1 MTTAKQTRAA
11 AVAAD
16 PVSTVTSPSEETAFL
31 AELADALRD
40 VRMGDLKVRL
50 PRRSGLSG
58 EVADA
63 FNDVVSLQ
71 ERQNL
76 DVRRISR
83 IVGRDG
89 QLAER
94 LDDEAYEGDWAKW
107 ARAINSLIDDL
118 GRPTTEIARV
128 IVAVAEGDLSQ
139 HMALEMDGRPLRGE
153 FLRIGRTVNTMVDQL
168 SSFADE
174 VTRVAR
180 EVGTEGKLG
189 GQADVRGVS
198 GTWKDLTDSVNT
210 MASNLT
216 HQVRSISD
224 VAGAMARGDLSQKI
238 TVSAKGEVADL
249 ASTMN
254 GVTDTLR
261 LFAEQ
266 VTRVARE
273 VGTEGKLGG
282 QAEVPN
288 VAGTWKDL
296 TDSVNSMASNLT
308 AQVRNIA
315 QVSTAVANGDLSQ
328 KITVQAQGEIL
339 ELKDTVNTMVDQ
351 LSSFADEVTRVAREV
366 GIEGKLGGQAQVRG
380 LAGTWRDLTENVN
393 QLAGNLTS
401 QVRNISQV
409 STAVAKGDLSQ
420 KITVDARGEILELK
434 NTVNTMVDQLSSF
447 ADEVTRVAREVGT
460 EGKLGGQAQV
470 KGVSGTWRDLT
481 DNVNSM
487 ASNLTAQVRNI
498 ASVTTAVAKGDLG
511 QKITVDAR
519 GEILEL
525 KSTVNTM
532 VDQLSSFADE
542 VTRVARE
549 VGTEGKLGGQAQVRG
564 VAGTWR
570 DLTDNV
576 NFMAS
581 NLTSQVRNISQV
593 STAVARGDLSQKIT
607 VDAQGEILEL
617 KSTVNT
623 MVDQLSSFADE
634 VTRVAREV
642 GTEGKLGGQAQ
653 VKGVSGTW
661 RDLTDNVNS
670 MASNL
675 TSQVRNIASVTTAVA
690 RGDLSQKIT
699 VDAQGEIL
707 ELKSTVNTMVDQLSS
722 FAEEITRVGREVGIE
737 GKLGGQARVRGVA
750 GTWRDLTEN
759 VNQLAS
765 ALTTQL
771 RAIAQ
776 VSTAVTRGDL
786 SQRIAVEAMGEIAEL
801 KDNINQMVMTLR
813 DTTKK
818 NAEQGW
824 LDSNLARIGG
834 LLQGQRDISEV
845 CRMIMHEVTPLVEGH
860 VGAFFM
866 IDHGDANHNDAATR
880 LRLIA
885 SYGYVARDNEV
896 TFAPGEGLVGQAAI
910 SREMI
915 RVGAAA
921 DQRLVIRSGI
931 AQTPPADLVIVPVIF
946 EGELLGVIEFAAVSQ
961 FGELH
966 LSFLKRLV
974 TTIAIALNTIQANR
988 RTEQLLAQSQ
998 RLAHEM
1004 QEQSAE
1010 LQRTNAEL
1018 EDKAKL
1024 LSEQKGNIETKN
1036 REIEMARI
1044 GLEEKAQ
1051 QLSRASAYKSEFLA
1065 NMSHELRTPLNSLL
1079 LLARLL
1085 ADNSEENLTA
1095 KQIEFA
1101 RTIHS
1106 AGSDLLSLIDDILDV
1121 SKIEAGR
1128 MDVQATE
1135 LALDEV
1141 CGYVEQAFKPQA
1153 EEKGLDFSVA
1163 LARDLPVSIITD
1175 AQRLQQI
1182 LRNLISNAVKF
1193 TDAGAV
1199 SLGIDYAPAE
1209 LRFEVPSLMAADRVI
1224 AFSVTDT
1231 GIGISDDKLS
1241 LIFEAF
1247 QQADGTTSRKY
1258 GGTGLGLSIS
1268 RGFANLLGG
1277 LITVSST
1284 PGHGSTFTLYV
1295 PDVLVPDSV
1304 VPAPPPQQPV
1314 QALPPG
1320 PALTPMPMLTM
1331 PIEEERG
1338 SQPGSRQLDGATVLI
1353 IDDDVRN
1360 VFALTS
1366 ALELHGMTVLY
1377 SDNGAD
1383 GVRLLAEHPEVDIV
1397 LMDAM
1402 MPDQDGYETTR
1413 SIRRNHRFAE
1423 LPVVFLTAKA
1433 MPGDRESAL
1442 AAGASDYI
1450 TKPVDLDELISL
1462 MAAWVNGSGRE
1473 IN

>member
-1 MTTAKQTRAA
+1 MTTAKQSVTAETS
-11 AVAAD
+11 AAD
-16 PVSTVTSPSEETAFL
+16 HEAVLTEL
-31 AELADALRD
+31 AEALRR
-40 VRMGDLKVRL
+40 VRGGDLKVRL
-50 PRRSGLSG
+50 PRRSGAAG

-71 ERQNL
+71 ERQHL
-76 DVRRISR
+76 DLRRISR
-83 IVGRDG
+83 VVGRDG
-89 QLAER
+89 RLTER
-94 LDDEAYEGDWAKW
+94 LDEEGLDGSWAEGQ
-107 ARAINSLIDDL
+107 RAVNSLIDDL

-128 IVAVAEGDLSQ
+128 IVAVADGDLTQ
-139 HMALEMDGRPLRGE
+139 HMALEIDGRPLRGE
-153 FLRIGRTVNTMVDQL
+153 YLRIGRTVNTMVDQL
-168 SSFADE
+168 SSFSNE

-189 GQADVRGVS
+189 GQADVRGVA

-216 HQVRSISD
+216 GQVRSISQ
-224 VAGAMARGDLSQKI
+224 VATAVAKGDLSQKI
-238 TVSAKGEVADL
+238 TVSARGEVAEL
-249 ASTMN
+249 ADTMN
-254 GVTDTLR
+254 SLTDTLR

-282 QAEVPN
+282 QAEVPG

-315 QVSTAVANGDLSQ
+315 QVSTAVARGDLSQ
-328 KITVQAQGEIL
+328 KITVAAQGEIL

-366 GIEGKLGGQAQVRG
+366 GTEGKLGGQAQVRG
-380 LAGTWRDLTENVN
+380 VSGTWRDLTENVN

-487 ASNLTAQVRNI
+487 ASNLTSQVRNI
-498 ASVTTAVAKGDLG
+498 ASVTTAVARGDLSQKITVDARGEILELKSTVNTMVDQLSSFADEVTRVAREVGTEGNLGGQAQVKGVSGTWRDLTDNVNSMASNLTAQVRNIAQVSTAVAKGDLS

-576 NFMAS
+576 NSMAS
-581 NLTSQVRNISQV
+581 NLTSQVRNIASV
-593 STAVARGDLSQKIT
+593 TTAVANGDLSQKIT

-617 KSTVNT
+617 KNTVNT

-661 RDLTDNVNS
+661 RDLT
-670 MASNL
+670 
-675 TSQVRNIASVTTAVA
+675 
-690 RGDLSQKIT
+690 
-699 VDAQGEIL
+699 
-707 ELKSTVNTMVDQLSS
+707 
-722 FAEEITRVGREVGIE
+722 
-737 GKLGGQARVRGVA
+737 
-750 GTWRDLTEN
+750 EN

-765 ALTTQL
+765 TLTTQL
-771 RAIAQ
+771 RAIAR
-776 VSTAVTRGDL
+776 VSTSVTRGDL
-786 SQRIAVEAMGEIAEL
+786 TQRIAVKAQGEVAEL
-801 KDNINQMVMTLR
+801 KDNINQMIVTLR
-813 DTTKK
+813 ETTHK

-834 LLQGQRDISEV
+834 LLQGQRDLGEV
-845 CRMIMHEVTPLVEGH
+845 CRMIMQEVTPLVDAQL
-860 VGAFFM
+860 GAFFLADNSEGVM
-866 IDHGDANHNDAATR
+866 R
-880 LRLIA
+880 LRLTA
-885 SYGYVARDNEV
+885 SYGYVSRGHDV
-896 TFAPGEGLVGQAAI
+896 TFGPGEGLVGQAAL
-910 SREMI
+910 SRRTI
-915 RVGAAA
+915 RVGAVP
-921 DQRLVIRSGI
+921 DGRITLRSGL
-931 AQTPPADLVIVPVIF
+931 ADTPPADLVVLPVLF
-946 EGELLGVIEFAAVSQ
+946 EGELLGVIEFATVTPFS
-961 FGELH
+961 ELH
-966 LSFLKRLV
+966 LSFLERLV
-974 TTIAIALNTIQANR
+974 STIGIAVNTIQANR
-988 RTEQLLAQSQ
+988 RTEELLAQSQ
-998 RLAHEM
+998 RLAHEL

-1024 LSEQKGNIETKN
+1024 LSEQKANIETQN
-1036 REIEMARI
+1036 REIELARL
-1044 GLEEKAQ
+1044 GLEDKAQ
-1051 QLSRASAYKSEFLA
+1051 QLTRASAYKSEFLA

-1085 ADNSEENLTA
+1085 MENSEQNLTP

-1101 RTIHS
+1101 RTIHGS
-1106 AGSDLLSLIDDILDV
+1106 GSDLLRLIDDILDL

-1128 MDVQATE
+1128 MDVEPTE
-1135 LALDEV
+1135 VRFTEI
-1141 CGYVEQAFKPQA
+1141 CNYVEQAFSPQA
-1153 EEKGLDFSVA
+1153 EEKGLDFQV
-1163 LARDLPVSIITD
+1163 RIGKDLPPAVVTD

-1182 LRNLISNAVKF
+1182 LRNLLSNAVKF
-1193 TDAGAV
+1193 TDNGAV
-1199 SLGIDYAPAE
+1199 TLRISRAPEHAV
-1209 LRFEVPSLMAADRVI
+1209 FDVPALINARQVI
-1224 AFSVTDT
+1224 AFTVIDT

-1247 QQADGTTSRKY
+1247 QQADGTTSRRY

-1268 RGFANLLGG
+1268 RDLARLIGG
-1277 LITVSST
+1277 TITVASA
-1284 PGHGSTFTLYV
+1284 PGQGSTFTLYL
-1295 PDVLVPDSV
+1295 PDVLAPDAV
-1304 VPAPPPQQPV
+1304 VAPAPPSPQR
-1314 QALPPG
+1314 AGLPSSLLMP
-1320 PALTPMPMLTM
+1320 PMELLPEAPEAPRT
-1331 PIEEERG
+1331 
-1338 SQPGSRQLDGATVLI
+1338 RQLDGATVLI
-1353 IDDDVRN
+1353 VDDDVRN

-1377 SDNGAD
+1377 ADNGAD

-1413 SIRRNHRFAE
+1413 QIRRNHRFAD
-1423 LPVVFLTAKA
+1423 LPIVFLTAKA
-1433 MPGDRESAL
+1433 MPGDRESAI

-1450 TKPVDLDELISL
+1450 TKPVDLDQLIELMGTWIS
-1462 MAAWVNGSGRE
+1462 GSRTEEGS
-1473 IN
+1473 

>member
-1 MTTAKQTRAA
+1 MTAA
-11 AVAAD
+11 NEVG
-16 PVSTVTSPSEETAFL
+16 VGVTDETAL
-31 AELADALRD
+31 LGEVAEALRR
-40 VRMGDLKVRL
+40 VRRGDLKVRL
-50 PRRSGLSG
+50 ARRGGSFG
-58 EVADA
+58 ELVDA
-63 FNDVVSLQ
+63 FNEVVSLQ

-76 DVRRISR
+76 DLRRISR
-83 IVGRDG
+83 TVGREGRLTD
-89 QLAER
+89 R
-94 LDDEAYEGDWAKW
+94 LDEEGLDGAWADSVRSVN
-107 ARAINSLIDDL
+107 ALIDDL
-118 GRPTTEIARV
+118 GRPTTEISRV

-168 SSFADE
+168 SSFASE

-180 EVGTEGKLG
+180 EVGTEGELG
-189 GQADVRGVS
+189 GQADVRGVA

-216 HQVRSISD
+216 HQVRSISQ
-224 VAGAMARGDLSQKI
+224 VATAMARGDLSQKI
-238 TVSAKGEVADL
+238 TVSAKGEVAEL
-249 ASTMN
+249 ADTMN

-282 QAEVPN
+282 QADVPN

-308 AQVRNIA
+308 SQVRNIA
-315 QVSTAVANGDLSQ
+315 QVSTAVAKGDLSQ
-328 KITVQAQGEIL
+328 KITVAAQGEIL

-366 GIEGKLGGQAQVRG
+366 GTEGRLGGQAQVRG
-380 LAGTWRDLTENVN
+380 VSGTWRDLTENVN
-393 QLAGNLTS
+393 QLAANLTD

-420 KITVDARGEILELK
+420 KITVDARGEIAQLK
-434 NTVNTMVDQLSSF
+434 NTMNTMVDQLSSF
-447 ADEVTRVAREVGT
+447 ADEVTRVAREVGS

-481 DNVNSM
+481 DNVNYM
-487 ASNLTAQVRNI
+487 ASNLTSQVRNI
-498 ASVTTAVAKGDLG
+498 ASVTTAVALGDLS

-576 NFMAS
+576 NSMAS
-581 NLTSQVRNISQV
+581 NLTAQVRNIAQV

-642 GTEGKLGGQAQ
+642 GSEGKLGGQAQVRGVAGTWRDLTDNVNYMASNLTAQVRNIASVTTAVAKGDLSQKITVDARGEILELKDTVNTMVDQLSSFATEVTRVGREVGIEGKLGGQAQ

-661 RDLTDNVNS
+661 RDLTDNVN
-670 MASNL
+670 
-675 TSQVRNIASVTTAVA
+675 
-690 RGDLSQKIT
+690 
-699 VDAQGEIL
+699 
-707 ELKSTVNTMVDQLSS
+707 
-722 FAEEITRVGREVGIE
+722 
-737 GKLGGQARVRGVA
+737 
-750 GTWRDLTEN
+750 
-759 VNQLAS
+759 QLAS
-765 ALTTQL
+765 TLTTQL
-771 RAIAQ
+771 RAIAE
-776 VSTAVTRGDL
+776 VSTSVTRGDL
-786 SQRIAVEAMGEIAEL
+786 TQRVAVEAQGEVAEL
-801 KDNINQMVMTLR
+801 KDNINQMIVTLR
-813 DTTKK
+813 ETTKA

-834 LLQGQRDISEV
+834 LLQGQRDLGEV
-845 CRMIMHEVTPLVEGH
+845 CRMIMTEVTPLVDAQL
-860 VGAFFM
+860 GAFFLVDNEEAVM
-866 IDHGDANHNDAATR
+866 R
-880 LRLIA
+880 LRLAA
-885 SYGYVARDNEV
+885 SYGYVARNHEV
-896 TFAPGEGLVGQAAI
+896 TFGPGEGLVGQAAV
-910 SREMI
+910 SRRTI
-915 RVGAAA
+915 RVRATHDGA
-921 DQRLVIRSGI
+921 LTMRSGLMSM
-931 AQTPPADLVIVPVIF
+931 PPGDLVVLPVLF
-946 EGELLGVIEFAAVSQ
+946 EGEMLGVIEFASVAAFS
-961 FGELH
+961 GLH
-966 LSFLKRLV
+966 LTFLERLV
-974 TTIAIALNTIQANR
+974 ATIGIALNTIQANR
-988 RTEQLLAQSQ
+988 RTEELLAQSQ
-998 RLAHEM
+998 RLAREM
-1004 QEQSAE
+1004 QDQSAE

-1018 EDKAKL
+1018 EDKAQL

-1036 REIEMARI
+1036 REIELARL

-1051 QLSRASAYKSEFLA
+1051 QLSRASAYKTEFLA

-1085 ADNSEENLTA
+1085 AENSDKNLTD

-1106 AGSDLLSLIDDILDV
+1106 AGSDLLSLIDDILDL

-1128 MDVQATE
+1128 MDVEPDQVE
-1135 LALDEV
+1135 FEEV
-1141 CGYVEQAFKPQA
+1141 RGYVEQAFRPQA
-1153 EEKGLDFSVA
+1153 DEKGLEFRVDVSPE
-1163 LARDLPVSIITD
+1163 LPRSIVTD

-1182 LRNLISNAVKF
+1182 LRNLLSNAVKF
-1193 TDAGAV
+1193 TDTGSVTLSIFPA
-1199 SLGIDYAPAE
+1199 APDSE
-1209 LRFEVPSLMAADRVI
+1209 FDIPSLSAANQVV
-1224 AFSVTDT
+1224 ALAVTDT
-1231 GIGISDDKLS
+1231 GIGISDEKLS

-1268 RGFANLLGG
+1268 REFAALLGG
-1277 LITVSST
+1277 TIVVASA
-1284 PGHGSTFTLYV
+1284 PGEGSTFTLYM
-1295 PDVLVPDSV
+1295 PDALVPDSV
-1304 VPAPPPQQPV
+1304 QLPMPPLPV
-1314 QALPPG
+1314 EAALPALPAR
-1320 PALTPMPMLTM
+1320 PALNSLDLPLLTTQVEEPHSVTPA
-1331 PIEEERG
+1331 
-1338 SQPGSRQLDGATVLI
+1338 SRQLDGATVLI
-1353 IDDDVRN
+1353 VDDDVRN

-1366 ALELHGMTVLY
+1366 ALEMHGLHVLY
-1377 SDNGAD
+1377 SDNGVD

-1413 SIRRNHRFAE
+1413 GIRRNQRFQD

-1450 TKPVDLDELISL
+1450 TKPVDLDRLIEL
-1462 MAAWVNGSGRE
+1462 MARWVNASDSSGTESERG
-1473 IN
+1473 

>member
-1 MTTAKQTRAA
+1 MAKEAG
-11 AVAAD
+11 VGVPD
-16 PVSTVTSPSEETAFL
+16 ETALLGEL
-31 AELADALRD
+31 AEALRR
-40 VRMGDLKVRL
+40 VRRGDLKVRL
-50 PRRSGLSG
+50 PRRSGMAG

-63 FNDVVSLQ
+63 FNEVVSLQ

-89 QLAER
+89 RLIER
-94 LDDEAYEGDWAKW
+94 LDDEGLDGAWADSV
-107 ARAINSLIDDL
+107 RSVNSLIDDL
-118 GRPTTEIARV
+118 GRPTTEISRV

-180 EVGTEGKLG
+180 EVGTEGELG
-189 GQADVRGVS
+189 GQADVRGVA

-216 HQVRSISD
+216 HQVRSISQ
-224 VAGAMARGDLSQKI
+224 VATAMARGDLSQKI
-238 TVSAKGEVADL
+238 TVSARGEVAEL
-249 ASTMN
+249 ADTMN
-254 GVTDTLR
+254 GLTDTLR

-308 AQVRNIA
+308 SQVRNIA
-315 QVSTAVANGDLSQ
+315 QVSTAVAKGDLSQ
-328 KITVQAQGEIL
+328 KITVAAQGEIL

-366 GIEGKLGGQAQVRG
+366 GTEGRLGGQAQVRG
-380 LAGTWRDLTENVN
+380 VSGTWRDLTENVN
-393 QLAGNLTS
+393 QLAANLTD
-401 QVRNISQV
+401 QVRNIS
-409 STAVAKGDLSQ
+409 
-420 KITVDARGEILELK
+420 
-434 NTVNTMVDQLSSF
+434 
-447 ADEVTRVAREVGT
+447 
-460 EGKLGGQAQV
+460 
-470 KGVSGTWRDLT
+470 
-481 DNVNSM
+481 
-487 ASNLTAQVRNI
+487 
-498 ASVTTAVAKGDLG
+498 SVTTAVAKGDLS

-576 NFMAS
+576 NSMAS
-581 NLTSQVRNISQV
+581 NLTAQVRNIAQV
-593 STAVARGDLSQKIT
+593 STAVAKGDLSQKIT

-617 KSTVNT
+617 KNTVNT

-642 GTEGKLGGQAQ
+642 GSEGKLGGQAQVRGVAGTWRDLTDNVNYMASNLTAQVRNIASVTTAVAKGDLSQKITVDARGEILELKDTVNTMVDQLSSFATEVTRVGREVGVEGKLGGQAQ

-661 RDLTDNVNS
+661 QDLTDNVN
-670 MASNL
+670 
-675 TSQVRNIASVTTAVA
+675 
-690 RGDLSQKIT
+690 
-699 VDAQGEIL
+699 
-707 ELKSTVNTMVDQLSS
+707 
-722 FAEEITRVGREVGIE
+722 
-737 GKLGGQARVRGVA
+737 
-750 GTWRDLTEN
+750 
-759 VNQLAS
+759 QLAS
-765 ALTTQL
+765 TLTIQL
-771 RAIAQ
+771 RAIAE

-786 SQRIAVEAMGEIAEL
+786 TQSIAVEAQGEVAEL
-801 KDNINQMVMTLR
+801 KDNINQMIVTLR
-813 DTTKK
+813 QTTNA

-834 LLQGQRDISEV
+834 LLQGQRDLGEV
-845 CRMIMHEVTPLVEGH
+845 CRMIMTEVTPLVDAQL
-860 VGAFFM
+860 GAFFLVDNEQAVM
-866 IDHGDANHNDAATR
+866 R
-880 LRLIA
+880 LRLAA
-885 SYGYVARDNEV
+885 SYGYVARNHEV
-896 TFAPGEGLVGQAAI
+896 TFGPGEGLVGQAAV
-910 SREMI
+910 SRRTI
-915 RVGAAA
+915 RVRATHDGI
-921 DQRLVIRSGI
+921 LTMRSGLMSM
-931 AQTPPADLVIVPVIF
+931 PPNDLVVLPVLF
-946 EGELLGVIEFAAVSQ
+946 EGEMLGVIEFASVAAFS
-961 FGELH
+961 GLH
-966 LSFLKRLV
+966 LTFLERLV
-974 TTIAIALNTIQANR
+974 ATIGVALNTIQANR
-988 RTEQLLAQSQ
+988 RTEELLSQSQ
-998 RLAHEM
+998 RLAREM
-1004 QEQSAE
+1004 QDQSAE

-1018 EDKAKL
+1018 EDKAQL
-1024 LSEQKGNIETKN
+1024 LSEQKANIETKN
-1036 REIEMARI
+1036 REIELARR

-1085 ADNSEENLTA
+1085 ADNSEENLSE

-1106 AGSDLLSLIDDILDV
+1106 AGSDLLSLIDDILDLA
-1121 SKIEAGR
+1121 KIEAGR
-1128 MDVQATE
+1128 MDV
-1135 LALDEV
+1135 EV
-1141 CGYVEQAFKPQA
+1141 DQIDFDGVRSYVEQAFLPQA
-1153 EEKGLDFSVA
+1153 EEKSLGFRVEVA
-1163 LARDLPVSIITD
+1163 DDLPTSIITD
-1175 AQRLQQI
+1175 GQRLQQI
-1182 LRNLISNAVKF
+1182 LRNLLSNAVKF
-1193 TDAGAV
+1193 TDSGAV
-1199 SLGIDYAPAE
+1199 TLSIFAAPPNTDFDIPTLASAGQ
-1209 LRFEVPSLMAADRVI
+1209 VV
-1224 AFSVTDT
+1224 AFAVSDT
-1231 GIGISDDKLS
+1231 GIGISDEKLAI
-1241 LIFEAF
+1241 IFEPF
-1247 QQADGTTSRKY
+1247 QQADGTTTRKY

-1268 RGFANLLGG
+1268 REFAALLGG
-1277 LITVSST
+1277 TIVVSSA
-1284 PGHGSTFTLYV
+1284 PGEGSTFTLYIPDTLTPEAV
-1295 PDVLVPDSV
+1295 PTLILPAVPTTTV
-1304 VPAPPPQQPV
+1304 VVRPAPPSPEMSLLGMPV
-1314 QALPPG
+1314 MAPPATLEA
-1320 PALTPMPMLTM
+1320 PVSPV
-1331 PIEEERG
+1331 
-1338 SQPGSRQLDGATVLI
+1338 SRQLDGATVLI

-1366 ALELHGMTVLY
+1366 ALEMHGLNVLY
-1377 SDNGAD
+1377 SDNGVD
-1383 GVRLLAEHPEVDIV
+1383 GVRVLAEHPEVDIV

-1413 SIRRNHRFAE
+1413 GIRRNHRFRD

-1450 TKPVDLDELISL
+1450 TKPVDLDELIAL
-1462 MAAWVNGSGRE
+1462 MARWVNADKATEPERG
-1473 IN
+1473 

>member
-1 MTTAKQTRAA
+1 MMTTAKQS
-11 AVAAD
+11 VAAD
-16 PVSTVTSPSEETAFL
+16 QTAPDHEAVL
-31 AELADALRD
+31 VELTEALRR
-40 VRMGDLKVRL
+40 VRRGDLKVRL
-50 PRRSGLSG
+50 PRRAGRAG

-63 FNDVVSLQ
+63 FNEVVSLQ
-71 ERQNL
+71 ERQYL
-76 DVRRISR
+76 DLRRISR

-89 QLAER
+89 RLTER
-94 LDDEAYEGDWAKW
+94 LDDEGLDGSWAEGQ
-107 ARAINSLIDDL
+107 RAINSLIDDL

-128 IVAVAEGDLSQ
+128 IVAVADGDLSQ
-139 HMALEMDGRPLRGE
+139 HMALEIDGRPLRGE
-153 FLRIGRTVNTMVDQL
+153 YLRIGRTVNTMVDQL

-189 GQADVRGVS
+189 GQADVRGVA

-216 HQVRSISD
+216 GQVRSISQ
-224 VAGAMARGDLSQKI
+224 VATAVAKGDLSQKI
-238 TVSAKGEVADL
+238 TVGARGEVAEL
-249 ASTMN
+249 ADTMN
-254 GVTDTLR
+254 YLTDTLR

-308 AQVRNIA
+308 SQVRNIA
-315 QVSTAVANGDLSQ
+315 HVSTAVARGDLSQ
-328 KITVQAQGEIL
+328 KITVAAQGEIL
-339 ELKDTVNTMVDQ
+339 ELKDTMNTMVDQ

-366 GIEGKLGGQAQVRG
+366 GTEGKLGGQAQVRG
-380 LAGTWRDLTENVN
+380 VSGTWRDLTENVN

-420 KITVDARGEILELK
+420 KITVDAQGEILELK

-487 ASNLTAQVRNI
+487 ASNLTSQVRNI
-498 ASVTTAVAKGDLG
+498 ASVTTAVAKGDLS

-576 NFMAS
+576 NSMAS
-581 NLTSQVRNISQV
+581 NLTAQVRNIAQV
-593 STAVARGDLSQKIT
+593 STAVAKGDLSQKIT

-690 RGDLSQKIT
+690 KGDLSQKIT

-707 ELKSTVNTMVDQLSS
+707 ELKNTVNTMVDQLSS
-722 FAEEITRVGREVGIE
+722 FADEVTRVAREVGSE
-737 GKLGGQARVRGVA
+737 GKLGGQAQVKGVS

-765 ALTTQL
+765 TLTTQL

-776 VSTAVTRGDL
+776 VSTSVTRGDL
-786 SQRIAVEAMGEIAEL
+786 TQRIAVKAQGEVAEL
-801 KDNINQMVMTLR
+801 KDNINQMIVTLR
-813 DTTKK
+813 ETTKK

-834 LLQGQRDISEV
+834 LLQGQRDLGEV
-845 CRMIMHEVTPLVEGH
+845 CRMIMMEVTPLVDAQL
-860 VGAFFM
+860 GAFFLADTSEGVM
-866 IDHGDANHNDAATR
+866 R
-880 LRLIA
+880 LRLTA
-885 SYGYVARDNEV
+885 SYGYVARGHDV
-896 TFAPGEGLVGQAAI
+896 TFGPGEGLVGQTAL
-910 SREMI
+910 SRRTI
-915 RVGAAA
+915 RVGGAP
-921 DQRLVIRSGI
+921 DGRLTLRSGL
-931 AQTPPADLVIVPVIF
+931 ADTPPADLVVLPVLF
-946 EGELLGVIEFAAVSQ
+946 EGELLGVIEFASVTPFS
-961 FGELH
+961 ELH
-966 LSFLKRLV
+966 LSFLERLV
-974 TTIAIALNTIQANR
+974 LTIGIAVNTIQANR
-988 RTEQLLAQSQ
+988 RTEELLAQSQ
-998 RLAHEM
+998 RLALEL

-1018 EDKAKL
+1018 EEKATL

-1036 REIEMARI
+1036 REIELARL

-1051 QLSRASAYKSEFLA
+1051 QLTRASAYKSEFLA

-1085 ADNSEENLTA
+1085 AENSEENLTP

-1106 AGSDLLSLIDDILDV
+1106 AGSDLLSLIDDILDL

-1128 MDVQATE
+1128 MDVQPTE
-1135 LALDEV
+1135 VRFEEIRA
-1141 CGYVEQAFKPQA
+1141 YVEQAFAPQA
-1153 EEKGLDFSVA
+1153 EEKGLDFQVRVSK
-1163 LARDLPVSIITD
+1163 DLPSAVVTD

-1182 LRNLISNAVKF
+1182 LRNLLSNAVKF
-1193 TDAGAV
+1193 TDNGAV
-1199 SLGIDYAPAE
+1199 TLRIAPAAE
-1209 LRFEVPSLMAADRVI
+1209 NEVFDVPALVNARQVI
-1224 AFSVTDT
+1224 AFTVIDT

-1247 QQADGTTSRKY
+1247 QQADGTTSRRY

-1268 RGFANLLGG
+1268 RDLARLLGG
-1277 LITVSST
+1277 AISVTSA
-1284 PGHGSTFTLYV
+1284 PGQGSTFTLFV
-1295 PDVLVPDSV
+1295 PDVLAPDAV
-1304 VPAPPPQQPV
+1304 VAP
-1314 QALPPG
+1314 LPPSPSRAGLPSSLLMPPVELTEPTPG
-1320 PALTPMPMLTM
+1320 PTTRRL
-1331 PIEEERG
+1331 E
-1338 SQPGSRQLDGATVLI
+1338 GATVLI
-1353 IDDDVRN
+1353 VDDDVRN

-1413 SIRRNHRFAE
+1413 QIRRNHRFAD
-1423 LPVVFLTAKA
+1423 LPIVFLTAKA

-1442 AAGASDYI
+1442 EAGGSDYI
-1450 TKPVDLDELISL
+1450 TKPVDLDELIEL
-1462 MAAWVNGSGRE
+1462 MASWISGGRTE
-1473 IN
+1473 ESS

>member
-1 MTTAKQTRAA
+1 MTTAKPQAP
-11 AVAAD
+11 AAD
-16 PVSTVTSPSEETAFL
+16 PTRSEEAALLDEL
-31 AELADALRD
+31 AEALRR
-40 VRMGDLKVRL
+40 VRRGELKTRL
-50 PRRSGLSG
+50 PRRTGVGS
-58 EVADA
+58 EVVDA
-63 FNDVVSLQ
+63 FNEVVGLQ

-89 QLAER
+89 RLTER
-94 LDDEAYEGDWAKW
+94 LDEEGFDGAWADGQ
-107 ARAINSLIDDL
+107 RAINSLIDDL

-128 IVAVAEGDLSQ
+128 IVAVADGDLSQ
-139 HMALEMDGRPLRGE
+139 HMHLEIDGRPLRGE

-180 EVGTEGKLG
+180 EVGTEGELG
-189 GQADVRGVS
+189 GQADVRGVA

-216 HQVRSISD
+216 HQVRSISQ
-224 VAGAMARGDLSQKI
+224 VATAVARGDLSQKI
-238 TVSAKGEVADL
+238 TVSARGEVAEL
-249 ASTMN
+249 ADTMN
-254 GVTDTLR
+254 SLTDTLR

-328 KITVQAQGEIL
+328 KITVAAQGEIL

-380 LAGTWRDLTENVN
+380 LSGTWRDLTENVN

-420 KITVDARGEILELK
+420 KITVDAR
-434 NTVNTMVDQLSSF
+434 
-447 ADEVTRVAREVGT
+447 
-460 EGKLGGQAQV
+460 
-470 KGVSGTWRDLT
+470 
-481 DNVNSM
+481 
-487 ASNLTAQVRNI
+487 
-498 ASVTTAVAKGDLG
+498 
-511 QKITVDAR
+511 
-519 GEILEL
+519 
-525 KSTVNTM
+525 
-532 VDQLSSFADE
+532 
-542 VTRVARE
+542 
-549 VGTEGKLGGQAQVRG
+549 
-564 VAGTWR
+564 
-570 DLTDNV
+570 
-576 NFMAS
+576 
-581 NLTSQVRNISQV
+581 
-593 STAVARGDLSQKIT
+593 
-607 VDAQGEILEL
+607 GEILEL

-690 RGDLSQKIT
+690 KGDLSQKITVDARGEILELKSTVNTMVDQLSSFADEVTRVAREVGTEGKLGGQAQVRGVAGTWRDLTDNVNFMASNLTAQVRNIAQVSTAVARGDLSQKIT

-722 FAEEITRVGREVGIE
+722 FADEVTRVAREVGIEGKLGGQAQVRGVSGTWRDLTDNVNSMASNLTAQVRNIASVTTAVARGDLGQKITVDAQGEILELKSTVNTMVDQLSSFADEVTRVGREVGIE
-737 GKLGGQARVRGVA
+737 GKLGGQAQVRGVA
-750 GTWRDLTEN
+750 GTWRDLTDN

-765 ALTTQL
+765 TLTTQL
-771 RAIAQ
+771 RAISQ

-786 SQRIAVEAMGEIAEL
+786 TQRIAVEAQGEVAEL
-801 KDNINQMVMTLR
+801 KDNINQMIVTLR
-813 DTTKK
+813 ETTKK

-824 LDSNLARIGG
+824 LDSNVARIGG
-834 LLQGQRDISEV
+834 LLQGQRDLGEV
-845 CRMIMHEVTPLVEGH
+845 CRMIMTEVTPLVDAQL
-860 VGAFFM
+860 GAFFLA
-866 IDHGDANHNDAATR
+866 DNNEAVTR
-880 LRLIA
+880 LRLTA
-885 SYGYVARDNEV
+885 SYGYVARDHDV
-896 TFAPGEGLVGQAAI
+896 TFGPGEGLVGQVAV
-910 SREMI
+910 SRRII
-915 RVGAAA
+915 RVGTTVPSG
-921 DQRLVIRSGI
+921 QLTLRSGLLD
-931 AQTPPADLVIVPVIF
+931 ATPRDLVVLPVLF
-946 EGELLGVIEFAAVSQ
+946 EGELLGVIEFACVAAFS
-961 FGELH
+961 ELH
-966 LSFLKRLV
+966 LTFLERLV
-974 TTIAIALNTIQANR
+974 ATIGIALNTIQANR
-988 RTEQLLAQSQ
+988 RTEELLAQSQ
-998 RLAHEM
+998 RLAHEL

-1018 EDKAKL
+1018 EDKAQL

-1085 ADNSEENLTA
+1085 ADNTEQNLSP

-1106 AGSDLLSLIDDILDV
+1106 AGSDLLSLIDDILDL

-1128 MDVQATE
+1128 MDVEPVEVDFTGIQA
-1135 LALDEV
+1135 
-1141 CGYVEQAFKPQA
+1141 YVEQAFAPQA
-1153 EEKGLDFSVA
+1153 EEKNLDFQVRIS
-1163 LARDLPVSIITD
+1163 RDLPPVVVTD

-1182 LRNLISNAVKF
+1182 LRNLLSNAVKF
-1193 TDAGAV
+1193 TDTGAV
-1199 SLGIDYAPAE
+1199 TLQIGPAPE
-1209 LRFEVPSLMAADRVI
+1209 GMYFDVPALATARQVVAFAVI
-1224 AFSVTDT
+1224 DT

-1247 QQADGTTSRKY
+1247 QQADGTTSRRY

-1268 RGFANLLGG
+1268 RDIAQLLGG
-1277 LITVSST
+1277 TIIVSSA
-1284 PGHGSTFTLYV
+1284 PGEGSTFTLFL
-1295 PDVLVPDSV
+1295 PDVLAPDAV
-1304 VPAPPPQQPV
+1304 VTPGPTP
-1314 QALPPG
+1314 LPPARVSSPSLVL
-1320 PALTPMPMLTM
+1320 PAV
-1331 PIEEERG
+1331 EEL
-1338 SQPGSRQLDGATVLI
+1338 PAAPVTRQLDGATVLI

-1377 SDNGAD
+1377 SDNGAE

-1413 SIRRNHRFAE
+1413 AIRRNHRFAD

-1442 AAGASDYI
+1442 TAGASDYI
-1450 TKPVDLDELISL
+1450 TKPVDLDDLIAL
-1462 MAAWVNGSGRE
+1462 MADWVNGGGRE
-1473 IN
+1473 VQA

>member
-1 MTTAKQTRAA
+1 MMTAKQSVT
-11 AVAAD
+11 AD
-16 PVSTVTSPSEETAFL
+16 LSASEHDALLGEL
-31 AELADALRD
+31 AEALRR
-40 VRMGDLKVRL
+40 VGRGDFKVRL
-50 PRRSGLSG
+50 PRRAGTAG

-63 FNDVVSLQ
+63 FNDVVALQ
-71 ERQNL
+71 ERQHL
-76 DVRRISR
+76 DLRRISR
-83 IVGRDG
+83 VVGRDG
-89 QLAER
+89 RLTER
-94 LDDEAYEGDWAKW
+94 LDEEGLDGSWAEGQ
-107 ARAINSLIDDL
+107 RAVNSLIDDL

-128 IVAVAEGDLSQ
+128 IMAVADGDLSQ
-139 HMALEMDGRPLRGE
+139 HMALEIDDRPLRGE
-153 FLRIGRTVNTMVDQL
+153 YLRIGRTVNTMVGQL
-168 SSFADE
+168 SSFSNE

-189 GQADVRGVS
+189 GQADVRGVA

-216 HQVRSISD
+216 GQVRSISQ
-224 VAGAMARGDLSQKI
+224 VATAVARGDLSQKI
-238 TVSAKGEVADL
+238 TVGARGEVAEL
-249 ASTMN
+249 ADTMN
-254 GVTDTLR
+254 SLTDTLR

-308 AQVRNIA
+308 SQVRNIA
-315 QVSTAVANGDLSQ
+315 QVSTAVARGDLSQ
-328 KITVQAQGEIL
+328 KITVAAQGEIL

-380 LAGTWRDLTENVN
+380 VSGTWRDLTENVN

-420 KITVDARGEILELK
+420 KITVDAQGEILELK
-434 NTVNTMVDQLSSF
+434 N
-447 ADEVTRVAREVGT
+447 
-460 EGKLGGQAQV
+460 
-470 KGVSGTWRDLT
+470 
-481 DNVNSM
+481 
-487 ASNLTAQVRNI
+487 
-498 ASVTTAVAKGDLG
+498 
-511 QKITVDAR
+511 
-519 GEILEL
+519 
-525 KSTVNTM
+525 
-532 VDQLSSFADE
+532 
-542 VTRVARE
+542 
-549 VGTEGKLGGQAQVRG
+549 
-564 VAGTWR
+564 
-570 DLTDNV
+570 
-576 NFMAS
+576 
-581 NLTSQVRNISQV
+581 
-593 STAVARGDLSQKIT
+593 
-607 VDAQGEILEL
+607 
-617 KSTVNT
+617 TVNT

-690 RGDLSQKIT
+690 KGDLSQKIT
-699 VDAQGEIL
+699 VDARGEIL

-722 FAEEITRVGREVGIE
+722 FADEVTRVAREVGTEGKLGGQAQVRGVAGTWRDLTDNVNSMASNLTSQVRNIAQVSTAVAKGDLSQKITVDAQGEILELKNTVNTMVDQLSSFADEVTRVAREVGTEGKLGGQAQVKGVSGTWRDLTDNVNSMASNLTSQVRNIASVTTAVAKGDLSQKITVDAQGEILELKNTVNTMVDQLSSFADEVTRVAREVGIE
-737 GKLGGQARVRGVA
+737 GKLGGQAQVKGVS

-765 ALTTQL
+765 TLTTQL
-771 RAIAQ
+771 RAISQ
-776 VSTAVTRGDL
+776 VSTSVTRGDL
-786 SQRIAVEAMGEIAEL
+786 TQRIAVKAQGEVAEL
-801 KDNINQMVMTLR
+801 KDNINQMIVTLR
-813 DTTKK
+813 ETTKE

-834 LLQGQRDISEV
+834 LLQGQRDLGEV
-845 CRMIMHEVTPLVEGH
+845 CRMIMLEVTPLVDAQL
-860 VGAFFM
+860 GAFFLADTSEGVM
-866 IDHGDANHNDAATR
+866 R
-880 LRLIA
+880 LRLTA
-885 SYGYVARDNEV
+885 SYGYVARGHDV
-896 TFAPGEGLVGQAAI
+896 TFGPGEGLVGQAAL
-910 SREMI
+910 SRRTI
-915 RVGAAA
+915 RLNALPDG
-921 DQRLVIRSGI
+921 RLTLRSGL
-931 AQTPPADLVIVPVIF
+931 AETLPADLVVLPILF
-946 EGELLGVIEFAAVSQ
+946 EGELLGVIEFASVARFS
-961 FGELH
+961 ELH
-966 LSFLKRLV
+966 LAFLERLV
-974 TTIAIALNTIQANR
+974 LTIGVAVNTIQANR
-988 RTEQLLAQSQ
+988 RTEELLAQSQ
-998 RLAHEM
+998 RLALEL
-1004 QEQSAE
+1004 QDQSAE

-1036 REIEMARI
+1036 REIELARL

-1051 QLSRASAYKSEFLA
+1051 QLTRASAYKSEFLA

-1085 ADNSEENLTA
+1085 AENSEQNLNR

-1106 AGSDLLSLIDDILDV
+1106 AGSDLLSLIDDILDL

-1128 MDVQATE
+1128 MDVEPTE
-1135 LALDEV
+1135 IRFAEV
-1141 CGYVEQAFKPQA
+1141 RGYVQQAFAPQA
-1153 EEKGLDFSVA
+1153 EEKGLDFQVRVA
-1163 LARDLPVSIITD
+1163 KELPPALVTD

-1182 LRNLISNAVKF
+1182 LRNLLSNAVKF
-1193 TDAGAV
+1193 TDNGAV
-1199 SLGIDYAPAE
+1199 TLRIAPAAE
-1209 LRFEVPSLMAADRVI
+1209 NAVFDVPALTNARQVI
-1224 AFSVTDT
+1224 AFTVIDT
-1231 GIGISDDKLS
+1231 GIGISDDKLGI
-1241 LIFEAF
+1241 IFEAF
-1247 QQADGTTSRKY
+1247 QQADGTTSRRY

-1268 RGFANLLGG
+1268 RDLARLIGG
-1277 LITVSST
+1277 TITVASA
-1284 PGHGSTFTLYV
+1284 PGQGSTFTLFV
-1295 PDVLVPDSV
+1295 PDVLAPDAV
-1304 VPAPPPQQPV
+1304 VAPQSPSPQRAGLPSSLLMPPLELLPAPE
-1314 QALPPG
+1314 A
-1320 PALTPMPMLTM
+1320 PAT
-1331 PIEEERG
+1331 R
-1338 SQPGSRQLDGATVLI
+1338 RLDGATVLI
-1353 IDDDVRN
+1353 VDDDVRN

-1413 SIRRNHRFAE
+1413 QIRRNHRFAD
-1423 LPVVFLTAKA
+1423 LPIVFLTAKA

-1442 AAGASDYI
+1442 AAGGSDYI
-1450 TKPVDLDELISL
+1450 TKPVDLDELIER
-1462 MAAWVNGSGRE
+1462 MASWISGSRGE
-1473 IN
+1473 ENS

>member
-1 MTTAKQTRAA
+1 MTTAKHS
-11 AVAAD
+11 VAAD
-16 PVSTVTSPSEETAFL
+16 PSAPDPSALLRELTA
-31 AELADALRD
+31 ALRR
-40 VRMGDLKVRL
+40 VRGGDLKVRL
-50 PRRSGLSG
+50 PRRAGGAG

-63 FNDVVSLQ
+63 FNDVVALQ
-71 ERQNL
+71 ERQHL
-76 DVRRISR
+76 DLRRISR
-83 IVGRDG
+83 VVGRDG
-89 QLAER
+89 RLTQR
-94 LDDEAYEGDWAKW
+94 LDEEGLEGSWAEGH
-107 ARAINSLIDDL
+107 RAVNSLIDDL

-128 IVAVAEGDLSQ
+128 IVAVADGDLSQ
-139 HMALEMDGRPLRGE
+139 HMALEIDGRPLRGE
-153 FLRIGRTVNTMVDQL
+153 YLRIGRTVNTMVDQL
-168 SSFADE
+168 SSFSNE

-189 GQADVRGVS
+189 GQADVRGVA

-216 HQVRSISD
+216 GQVRSISQ
-224 VAGAMARGDLSQKI
+224 VATAVAKGDLSQKI
-238 TVSAKGEVADL
+238 TVGARGEVAEL
-249 ASTMN
+249 AYTINSL
-254 GVTDTLR
+254 TDTLR

-282 QAEVPN
+282 QADVPN

-315 QVSTAVANGDLSQ
+315 QVSTAVARGDLSQ
-328 KITVQAQGEIL
+328 KITVAAQGEIL

-380 LAGTWRDLTENVN
+380 VSGTWRDLTENVN

-420 KITVDARGEILELK
+420 KITVDAQGEILELK

-470 KGVSGTWRDLT
+470 KGVLGTWRDLT

-487 ASNLTAQVRNI
+487 ASNLTSQVRNI
-498 ASVTTAVAKGDLG
+498 ASVTTAVAKGDLS

-576 NFMAS
+576 NSMAS
-581 NLTSQVRNISQV
+581 NLTAQVRNIAQV
-593 STAVARGDLSQKIT
+593 STAVAKGDLSQKIT
-607 VDAQGEILEL
+607 VDARGEILEL

-661 RDLTDNVNS
+661 RALTDNVNS
-670 MASNL
+670 MGSNL

-690 RGDLSQKIT
+690 KGDLSQKIT

-707 ELKSTVNTMVDQLSS
+707 ELKNTVNTMVDQLRS
-722 FAEEITRVGREVGIE
+722 FADEVTRVGREVGIE
-737 GKLGGQARVRGVA
+737 GKLGAQAQVKGVS

-765 ALTTQL
+765 TLTTQL

-776 VSTAVTRGDL
+776 VSTSVTRGDL
-786 SQRIAVEAMGEIAEL
+786 TQRITVEAQGEVADL
-801 KDNINQMVMTLR
+801 KDNINQMIVTLR
-813 DTTKK
+813 ETTKK

-834 LLQGQRDISEV
+834 LLQGQRDLGEV
-845 CRMIMHEVTPLVEGH
+845 CRMIMMEVTPLVDAQL
-860 VGAFFM
+860 GAFFLADTSDGSM
-866 IDHGDANHNDAATR
+866 R
-880 LRLIA
+880 LRLTA
-885 SYGYVARDNEV
+885 SYGYVARGHDV
-896 TFAPGEGLVGQAAI
+896 TFGPGEGLVGQAAL
-910 SREMI
+910 SRRTI
-915 RVGAAA
+915 RVSASPNG
-921 DQRLVIRSGI
+921 RLTLRSGL
-931 AQTPPADLVIVPVIF
+931 ANTPPADLVVLPVLF
-946 EGELLGVIEFAAVSQ
+946 EGELLGVIEFASVAA
-961 FGELH
+961 FPELH
-966 LSFLKRLV
+966 LTFLERLV
-974 TTIAIALNTIQANR
+974 LTIGVAVNTIQANR
-988 RTEQLLAQSQ
+988 RTEELLAQSQ
-998 RLAHEM
+998 RLAHEL

-1018 EDKAKL
+1018 EDKAQL
-1024 LSEQKGNIETKN
+1024 LSEQKANIETQN
-1036 REIEMARI
+1036 REIELARL
-1044 GLEEKAQ
+1044 GLEDKAQ
-1051 QLSRASAYKSEFLA
+1051 QLTRASAYKSEFLA

-1085 ADNSEENLTA
+1085 AENSEQNLTP

-1101 RTIHS
+1101 RTIHGS
-1106 AGSDLLSLIDDILDV
+1106 GSDLLRLIDDILDL

-1128 MDVQATE
+1128 MDVEPTE
-1135 LALDEV
+1135 VQFAEIR
-1141 CGYVEQAFKPQA
+1141 GYVEQAFAPQA
-1153 EEKGLDFSVA
+1153 EEKGLDFQVR
-1163 LARDLPVSIITD
+1163 LARELPPALVTD

-1182 LRNLISNAVKF
+1182 LRNLLSNAVKF
-1193 TDAGAV
+1193 TDNGAV
-1199 SLGIDYAPAE
+1199 TLRIAPAPE
-1209 LRFEVPSLMAADRVI
+1209 NVVFDVPALINARQVI
-1224 AFSVTDT
+1224 AFTVIDT

-1247 QQADGTTSRKY
+1247 QQADGTTSRRY

-1268 RGFANLLGG
+1268 RDLARLLGG
-1277 LITVSST
+1277 SITVSSA
-1284 PGHGSTFTLYV
+1284 PGEGSTFTLYV
-1295 PDVLVPDSV
+1295 PEVLAPDAV
-1304 VPAPPPQQPV
+1304 VAPAPPSPARAGLPSSLLMPPL
-1314 QALPPG
+1314 ALSE
-1320 PALTPMPMLTM
+1320 PAETP
-1331 PIEEERG
+1331 
-1338 SQPGSRQLDGATVLI
+1338 ATRRLEGVNVLI

-1383 GVRLLAEHPEVDIV
+1383 GVRLLAEHPEVDVV

-1413 SIRRNHRFAE
+1413 QIRRNHHFAD
-1423 LPVVFLTAKA
+1423 LPIVFLTAKA

-1442 AAGASDYI
+1442 VAGGSDYI
-1450 TKPVDLDELISL
+1450 TKPVDLDELIEL
-1462 MAAWVNGSGRE
+1462 MASWVSGSRGEE
-1473 IN
+1473 IS

>member
-1 MTTAKQTRAA
+1 MMTTKQSAT
-11 AVAAD
+11 VD
-16 PVSTVTSPSEETAFL
+16 PSAPDHEAL
-31 AELADALRD
+31 LGELTEALLR
-40 VRMGDLKVRL
+40 VRRGDLKVRL
-50 PRRSGLSG
+50 PRRAGRAG

-63 FNDVVSLQ
+63 FNEVVSLQ
-71 ERQNL
+71 ERQYL
-76 DVRRISR
+76 DLRRISR

-89 QLAER
+89 RLTER
-94 LDDEAYEGDWAKW
+94 LDDEGLDGSWAEGQ
-107 ARAINSLIDDL
+107 RAVNSLIDDL

-128 IVAVAEGDLSQ
+128 IVAVADGDLTQ
-139 HMALEMDGRPLRGE
+139 HMALEIDGRPLRGE
-153 FLRIGRTVNTMVDQL
+153 YLRIGRTVNTMVDQL
-168 SSFADE
+168 SSFSNE

-189 GQADVRGVS
+189 GQADVRGVA

-216 HQVRSISD
+216 GQVRSISQ
-224 VAGAMARGDLSQKI
+224 VATAVAKGDLSQKI
-238 TVSAKGEVADL
+238 TVSARGEVAEL
-249 ASTMN
+249 ADTMN
-254 GVTDTLR
+254 YLTDTLR

-315 QVSTAVANGDLSQ
+315 QVSTAVARGDLSQ
-328 KITVQAQGEIL
+328 KITVAAQGEIL
-339 ELKDTVNTMVDQ
+339 ELKDTVNTMVGQ

-380 LAGTWRDLTENVN
+380 VSGTWRDLTENVN

-409 STAVAKGDLSQ
+409 STAVAK
-420 KITVDARGEILELK
+420 
-434 NTVNTMVDQLSSF
+434 
-447 ADEVTRVAREVGT
+447 
-460 EGKLGGQAQV
+460 
-470 KGVSGTWRDLT
+470 
-481 DNVNSM
+481 
-487 ASNLTAQVRNI
+487 
-498 ASVTTAVAKGDLG
+498 
-511 QKITVDAR
+511 
-519 GEILEL
+519 
-525 KSTVNTM
+525 
-532 VDQLSSFADE
+532 
-542 VTRVARE
+542 
-549 VGTEGKLGGQAQVRG
+549 
-564 VAGTWR
+564 
-570 DLTDNV
+570 
-576 NFMAS
+576 
-581 NLTSQVRNISQV
+581 
-593 STAVARGDLSQKIT
+593 GDLSQKIT

-690 RGDLSQKIT
+690 KGDLSQKITVDARGEILELKSTVNTMVDQLSSFADEVTRVAREVGTEGKLGGQAQVRGVAGTWRDLTDNVNSMASNLTAQVRNIAQVSTAVAKGDLSQKITVDARGEILELKSTVNTMVDQLSSFADEVTRVAREVGTEGKLGGQAQVKGVSGTWRDLTDNVNSMASNLTSQVRNIASVTTAVAKGDLSQKIT

-722 FAEEITRVGREVGIE
+722 FADEVTRVAREVGSE
-737 GKLGGQARVRGVA
+737 GKLGGQAQVKGVS

-765 ALTTQL
+765 TLTTQL

-776 VSTAVTRGDL
+776 VSTSVTRGDL
-786 SQRIAVEAMGEIAEL
+786 TQRIAVKAQGEVAEL
-801 KDNINQMVMTLR
+801 KDNINQMIVTLR
-813 DTTKK
+813 ETTKK

-834 LLQGQRDISEV
+834 LLQGQRDLGEV
-845 CRMIMHEVTPLVEGH
+845 CRMIMMEVTPLVDGQL
-860 VGAFFM
+860 GAFFLADTSEGVM
-866 IDHGDANHNDAATR
+866 R
-880 LRLIA
+880 LRLTA
-885 SYGYVARDNEV
+885 SYGYVARGQEV
-896 TFAPGEGLVGQAAI
+896 TFGPGEGLVGQTAL
-910 SREMI
+910 SRRTI
-915 RVGAAA
+915 RMGAAP
-921 DQRLVIRSGI
+921 DGKLMLRSGL
-931 AQTPPADLVIVPVIF
+931 AETPPADLVVLPVLF
-946 EGELLGVIEFAAVSQ
+946 EGELLGVIEFASVAAFS
-961 FGELH
+961 ELH
-966 LSFLKRLV
+966 LSFLERLV
-974 TTIAIALNTIQANR
+974 LTTGVAVNTIQANR
-988 RTEQLLAQSQ
+988 RTEELLAQSQ
-998 RLAHEM
+998 RLAHEL

-1018 EDKAKL
+1018 EDKAQL

-1036 REIEMARI
+1036 REIELARL

-1051 QLSRASAYKSEFLA
+1051 QLTRASAYKSEFLA

-1085 ADNSEENLTA
+1085 AENSERNLTP

-1101 RTIHS
+1101 RTIHG
-1106 AGSDLLSLIDDILDV
+1106 AGSDLLSLIDDILDL

-1128 MDVQATE
+1128 MDVEPTE
-1135 LALDEV
+1135 VRFDEIR
-1141 CGYVEQAFKPQA
+1141 GYVEQAFVPQA
-1153 EEKGLDFSVA
+1153 EEKGLDFQVRISK
-1163 LARDLPVSIITD
+1163 DLPAALVTD

-1182 LRNLISNAVKF
+1182 LRNMLSNAVKF
-1193 TDAGAV
+1193 TDNGAV
-1199 SLGIDYAPAE
+1199 TLRIATAPDNTI
-1209 LRFEVPSLMAADRVI
+1209 FDVPALTNAQQVI
-1224 AFSVTDT
+1224 AFTVVDT

-1247 QQADGTTSRKY
+1247 QQADGTTSRRY

-1268 RGFANLLGG
+1268 RDLARLLGG
-1277 LITVSST
+1277 SIVVASA
-1284 PGHGSTFTLYV
+1284 PGQGSTFTLFV
-1295 PDVLVPDSV
+1295 PDVLAPDAV
-1304 VPAPPPQQPV
+1304 VAP
-1314 QALPPG
+1314 LPPS
-1320 PALTPMPMLTM
+1320 PARAGLPSSLLMPPLELPVAASTPAT
-1331 PIEEERG
+1331 R
-1338 SQPGSRQLDGATVLI
+1338 RLDGATVLI
-1353 IDDDVRN
+1353 VDDDVRN

-1366 ALELHGMTVLY
+1366 ALELHGLTVLY

-1413 SIRRNHRFAE
+1413 QIRRNHRFAD
-1423 LPVVFLTAKA
+1423 LPIVFLTAKA

-1442 AAGASDYI
+1442 AAGGSDYI
-1450 TKPVDLDELISL
+1450 TKPVDLDELIEL
-1462 MAAWVNGSGRE
+1462 MSSWISGSRTE
-1473 IN
+1473 ESS

>member
-1 MTTAKQTRAA
+1 MTTARTQAGADSAASDHDAVLGELAA
-11 AVAAD
+11 A
-16 PVSTVTSPSEETAFL
+16 
-31 AELADALRD
+31 LRR
-40 VRMGDLKVRL
+40 VGQGDFKVRL
-50 PRRSGLSG
+50 PRRAG
-58 EVADA
+58 VAGDVVDA

-71 ERQNL
+71 ERQYFDL
-76 DVRRISR
+76 RRISR
-83 IVGRDG
+83 IVGREG
-89 QLAER
+89 RLTER
-94 LDDEAYEGDWAKW
+94 LDEEGLDGSWAEGQ
-107 ARAINSLIDDL
+107 RAVNSLIDDL

-128 IVAVAEGDLSQ
+128 IVAVADGDLSQ

-153 FLRIGRTVNTMVDQL
+153 FLHIGRTVNTMVDQL
-168 SSFADE
+168 SSFSSE

-189 GQADVRGVS
+189 GQADVRGVA

-216 HQVRSISD
+216 DQVRSISQ
-224 VAGAMARGDLSQKI
+224 VATAVSGGDLSRKI
-238 TVSAKGEVADL
+238 TVSAKGEVAEL
-249 ASTMN
+249 AHTMN
-254 GVTDTLR
+254 GLTDTLR

-315 QVSTAVANGDLSQ
+315 QVSTAVARGDLSQ
-328 KITVQAQGEIL
+328 KITVAAQGEIL

-366 GIEGKLGGQAQVRG
+366 GTEGKLGGQAQVRG
-380 LAGTWRDLTENVN
+380 VSGTWRDLTENVN

-420 KITVDARGEILELK
+420 KITVDAR
-434 NTVNTMVDQLSSF
+434 
-447 ADEVTRVAREVGT
+447 
-460 EGKLGGQAQV
+460 
-470 KGVSGTWRDLT
+470 
-481 DNVNSM
+481 
-487 ASNLTAQVRNI
+487 
-498 ASVTTAVAKGDLG
+498 
-511 QKITVDAR
+511 
-519 GEILEL
+519 
-525 KSTVNTM
+525 
-532 VDQLSSFADE
+532 
-542 VTRVARE
+542 
-549 VGTEGKLGGQAQVRG
+549 
-564 VAGTWR
+564 
-570 DLTDNV
+570 
-576 NFMAS
+576 
-581 NLTSQVRNISQV
+581 
-593 STAVARGDLSQKIT
+593 
-607 VDAQGEILEL
+607 GEILEL

-690 RGDLSQKIT
+690 KGDLSQKIT
-699 VDAQGEIL
+699 VDARGEIL

-722 FAEEITRVGREVGIE
+722 FADEVTRVAREVGTEGKLGGQAQVRGVAGTWRDLTDNVNSMASNLTAQVRNIAQVSTAVAKGDLSQKITVDAQGEILELKNTVNTMVDQLSSFADEVTRVAREVGTEGKLGGQAQVKGVSGTWRDLTDNVNSMASNLTSQVRNIASVTTAVAKGDLGQKITVDAQGEILELKNTVNTMVDQLSSFADEVTRVAREVGIE
-737 GKLGGQARVRGVA
+737 GKLGGQAQVKGVS

-765 ALTTQL
+765 TLTTQL
-771 RAIAQ
+771 RAISQ
-776 VSTAVTRGDL
+776 VSTSVTRGDL
-786 SQRIAVEAMGEIAEL
+786 TQRISVKAQGEVAEL
-801 KDNINQMVMTLR
+801 KDNINQMIVTLR
-813 DTTKK
+813 ETTKK

-824 LDSNLARIGG
+824 LDSNQARIGG
-834 LLQGQRDISEV
+834 LLQGQRDLGEV
-845 CRMIMHEVTPLVEGH
+845 CRMIMMEVTPLVDAQL
-860 VGAFFM
+860 GAFFLAETS
-866 IDHGDANHNDAATR
+866 DGVTR
-880 LRLIA
+880 LRLTA
-885 SYGYVARDNEV
+885 SYGYVARGHEV
-896 TFAPGEGLVGQAAI
+896 TFGPGEGLVGQAAL
-910 SREMI
+910 SRRTI
-915 RVGAAA
+915 RVSAVPDGTIT
-921 DQRLVIRSGI
+921 LRSGL
-931 AQTPPADLVIVPVIF
+931 AETNPADLVVLPVLF
-946 EGELLGVIEFAAVSQ
+946 EGELLGVIEFASVATFS
-961 FGELH
+961 ELH
-966 LSFLKRLV
+966 LSFLERLV
-974 TTIAIALNTIQANR
+974 LTIGIAVNTIQANR
-988 RTEQLLAQSQ
+988 RTEELLSQSQ
-998 RLAHEM
+998 RLALEL

-1018 EDKAKL
+1018 EDKAQL

-1036 REIEMARI
+1036 REIELARL

-1051 QLSRASAYKSEFLA
+1051 QLTRASAYKSEFLA

-1085 ADNSEENLTA
+1085 AENSEQNLTP
-1095 KQIEFA
+1095 KQTEFA

-1106 AGSDLLSLIDDILDV
+1106 AGSDLLSLIDDILDL

-1128 MDVQATE
+1128 MDVQPV
-1135 LALDEV
+1135 DV
-1141 CGYVEQAFKPQA
+1141 RFGDIQGYVEQAFKPQA
-1153 EEKGLDFSVA
+1153 EEKGLDFQVEIS
-1163 LARDLPVSIITD
+1163 RDLPTTVVTD

-1182 LRNLISNAVKF
+1182 LRNLLSNAVKF
-1193 TDAGAV
+1193 TDAGTV
-1199 SLGIDYAPAE
+1199 TLRIGPAAE
-1209 LRFEVPSLMAADRVI
+1209 NVVFDVPALTNARQVI
-1224 AFSVTDT
+1224 AFTVVDT
-1231 GIGISDDKLS
+1231 GIGIPDDKLS

-1247 QQADGTTSRKY
+1247 QQADGTTSRRY

-1268 RGFANLLGG
+1268 RDLARLLGG
-1277 LITVSST
+1277 TITVASA
-1284 PGHGSTFTLYV
+1284 PGQGSTFTLFV
-1295 PDVLVPDSV
+1295 PDVLAPDAV
-1304 VPAPPPQQPV
+1304 VAPLPPSPARAGLPSSLLMPPPE
-1314 QALPPG
+1314 LPKPPEG
-1320 PALTPMPMLTM
+1320 PATRRL
-1331 PIEEERG
+1331 E
-1338 SQPGSRQLDGATVLI
+1338 GATVLI
-1353 IDDDVRN
+1353 VDDDVRN

-1383 GVRLLAEHPEVDIV
+1383 GIRLLAEHPEVDIV

-1413 SIRRNHRFAE
+1413 SIRRNHRFAD
-1423 LPVVFLTAKA
+1423 LPIVFLTAKA

-1442 AAGASDYI
+1442 AAGGSDYI
-1450 TKPVDLDELISL
+1450 TKPVDLDELIEL
-1462 MAAWVNGSGRE
+1462 MSSWISGSGRE
-1473 IN
+1473 ENQ

>member
-1 MTTAKQTRAA
+1 MTTANHLTADQRPGAEDAA
-11 AVAAD
+11 LLG
-16 PVSTVTSPSEETAFL
+16 EL
-31 AELADALRD
+31 AEALRR
-40 VRMGDLKVRL
+40 VRQGDFKVRL
-50 PRRSGLSG
+50 PRRTGAAG

-63 FNDVVSLQ
+63 FNEVVSLQ
-71 ERQNL
+71 ERQHL
-76 DVRRISR
+76 DLRRISR

-89 QLAER
+89 RLTER
-94 LDDEAYEGDWAKW
+94 LDEEGVEGAWAEGR
-107 ARAINSLIDDL
+107 RAVNSLIDDL

-139 HMALEMDGRPLRGE
+139 HMALEIDGRPLRGE

-189 GQADVRGVS
+189 GQADVRGVA

-216 HQVRSISD
+216 HQVRSISQ
-224 VAGAMARGDLSQKI
+224 VATAVARGDLSQKI
-238 TVSAKGEVADL
+238 TVSAKGEVAEL
-249 ASTMN
+249 AHTIN
-254 GVTDTLR
+254 GLTDTLR

-282 QAEVPN
+282 QAVVPN

-315 QVSTAVANGDLSQ
+315 QVSTAVARGDLSQ
-328 KITVQAQGEIL
+328 KITVDAKGEIA

-366 GIEGKLGGQAQVRG
+366 GIEGKLGGQAQVHG
-380 LAGTWRDLTENVN
+380 VSGTWRALTENVN

-409 STAVAKGDLSQ
+409 STAVARGDLSQ
-420 KITVDARGEILELK
+420 KITVDAQGEILELK

-470 KGVSGTWRDLT
+470 KGVSGVWRDLT

-498 ASVTTAVAKGDLG
+498 ASVTTAVARGDLS
-511 QKITVDAR
+511 QKITVDAK
-519 GEILEL
+519 GEIAEL
-525 KSTVNTM
+525 KDTVNTM

-549 VGTEGKLGGQAQVRG
+549 VG
-564 VAGTWR
+564 
-570 DLTDNV
+570 
-576 NFMAS
+576 
-581 NLTSQVRNISQV
+581 I
-593 STAVARGDLSQKIT
+593 
-607 VDAQGEILEL
+607 
-617 KSTVNT
+617 
-623 MVDQLSSFADE
+623 
-634 VTRVAREV
+634 
-642 GTEGKLGGQAQ
+642 EGKLGGQAQ

-661 RDLTDNVNS
+661 RDLT
-670 MASNL
+670 
-675 TSQVRNIASVTTAVA
+675 
-690 RGDLSQKIT
+690 
-699 VDAQGEIL
+699 
-707 ELKSTVNTMVDQLSS
+707 
-722 FAEEITRVGREVGIE
+722 
-737 GKLGGQARVRGVA
+737 
-750 GTWRDLTEN
+750 EN

-765 ALTTQL
+765 TLTTQL

-786 SQRIAVEAMGEIAEL
+786 TQTITVDAQGEVAEL
-801 KDNINQMVMTLR
+801 KDNINQMIVTLR
-813 DTTKK
+813 ETTKK

-834 LLQGQRDISEV
+834 LLQGQRDPGEV
-845 CRMIMHEVTPLVEGH
+845 CRMIMSEVTPLVDAQL
-860 VGAFFM
+860 GAFFLT
-866 IDHGDANHNDAATR
+866 DTSDEAAMR
-880 LRLIA
+880 LRLSA
-885 SYGYVARDNEV
+885 SYGYVARDHDV
-896 TFAPGEGLVGQAAI
+896 TFGPGEGLVGQVAL
-910 SREMI
+910 SRRPI
-915 RVGAAA
+915 RMGAPR
-921 DQRLVIRSGI
+921 DGSLTLRSGL
-931 AQTPPADLVIVPVIF
+931 AATPPADLVVLPILF
-946 EGELLGVIEFAAVSQ
+946 EGELLGVIEFASVSP
-961 FGELH
+961 FSDLH
-966 LSFLKRLV
+966 LSFLERLV
-974 TTIAIALNTIQANR
+974 STIGVALNTIQANR
-988 RTEQLLAQSQ
+988 RTEELLAQSQ
-998 RLAHEM
+998 RLAHEL

-1018 EDKAKL
+1018 EEKAKL
-1024 LSEQKGNIETKN
+1024 LSEQKGNIELKN
-1036 REIEMARI
+1036 REIELARI
-1044 GLEEKAQ
+1044 GLEDKAQ
-1051 QLSRASAYKSEFLA
+1051 QLARASAYKSEFLA

-1085 ADNSEENLTA
+1085 ADNSEQNLTE

-1101 RTIHS
+1101 KTIYS
-1106 AGSDLLSLIDDILDV
+1106 AGSDLLALIDDILDL

-1128 MDVQATE
+1128 MDVTPA
-1135 LALDEV
+1135 EV
-1141 CGYVEQAFKPQA
+1141 RFSDIRSYVEQAFAPQA
-1153 EEKGLDFSVA
+1153 EEKGLDFQVRISK
-1163 LARDLPVSIITD
+1163 DLPPTLITD
-1175 AQRLQQI
+1175 PQRLQQI
-1182 LRNLISNAVKF
+1182 LRNLLSNAVKF
-1193 TDAGAV
+1193 TDNGAV
-1199 SLGIDYAPAE
+1199 TLRIGPAS
-1209 LRFEVPSLMAADRVI
+1209 VPPGAFADVPALATARQVVAFTVI
-1224 AFSVTDT
+1224 DT
-1231 GIGISDDKLS
+1231 GIGISDDKLG

-1247 QQADGTTSRKY
+1247 QQADGTTSRRY

-1268 RGFANLLGG
+1268 RDLARLIGG
-1277 LITVSST
+1277 TITVSSA
-1284 PGHGSTFTLYV
+1284 PGQGSTFTLFI
-1295 PDVLVPDSV
+1295 PDVLPPDTMVTSTSASL
-1304 VPAPPPQQPV
+1304 PAGPNAAPPMLRFPTEPDRSTS
-1314 QALPPG
+1314 
-1320 PALTPMPMLTM
+1320 PAA
-1331 PIEEERG
+1331 
-1338 SQPGSRQLDGATVLI
+1338 RQLDGATVLI

-1377 SDNGAD
+1377 SDNGSD
-1383 GVRLLAEHPEVDIV
+1383 GIRLLAEHPEVDIV

-1413 SIRRNHRFAE
+1413 AIRRNHRFTD

-1450 TKPVDLDELISL
+1450 TKPVDLDELIEL
-1462 MAAWVNGSGRE
+1462 MAAWVHGEGRTVDRADGGE
-1473 IN
+1473 NQ

>member
-1 MTTAKQTRAA
+1 MTTAKEVPAA
-11 AVAAD
+11 ERPVTDEAALLR
-16 PVSTVTSPSEETAFL
+16 EL
-31 AELADALRD
+31 AEALRR
-40 VRMGDLKVRL
+40 VRRGDLKVRL
-50 PRRSGLSG
+50 PRGAGVAG

-63 FNDVVSLQ
+63 FNEVVALQ
-71 ERQNL
+71 ERQHL
-76 DVRRISR
+76 DLRRISR
-83 IVGRDG
+83 TVGRDG
-89 QLAER
+89 RLTER
-94 LDDEAYEGDWAKW
+94 LDEEGFDGAWAEGQ
-107 ARAINSLIDDL
+107 RAINSLIDDL

-139 HMALEMDGRPLRGE
+139 HMALEIDGRPLRGE

-180 EVGTEGKLG
+180 EVGTEGELG
-189 GQADVRGVS
+189 GQADVRGVA

-216 HQVRSISD
+216 YQVRSISQ
-224 VAGAMARGDLSQKI
+224 VATAVARGDLSQKI
-238 TVSAKGEVADL
+238 TVSAKGEVAEL
-249 ASTMN
+249 AHTINML
-254 GVTDTLR
+254 TETLR
-261 LFAEQ
+261 VFADE

-282 QAEVPN
+282 QAEVPG

-296 TDSVNSMASNLT
+296 TDNVNSMASNLT

-315 QVSTAVANGDLSQ
+315 QVSTAVARGDLSQ
-328 KITVQAQGEIL
+328 KITVAAQGEIL

-380 LAGTWRDLTENVN
+380 VSGTWRDLTENVN

-420 KITVDARGEILELK
+420 KITVDAR
-434 NTVNTMVDQLSSF
+434 
-447 ADEVTRVAREVGT
+447 
-460 EGKLGGQAQV
+460 
-470 KGVSGTWRDLT
+470 
-481 DNVNSM
+481 
-487 ASNLTAQVRNI
+487 
-498 ASVTTAVAKGDLG
+498 
-511 QKITVDAR
+511 
-519 GEILEL
+519 
-525 KSTVNTM
+525 
-532 VDQLSSFADE
+532 
-542 VTRVARE
+542 
-549 VGTEGKLGGQAQVRG
+549 
-564 VAGTWR
+564 
-570 DLTDNV
+570 
-576 NFMAS
+576 
-581 NLTSQVRNISQV
+581 
-593 STAVARGDLSQKIT
+593 
-607 VDAQGEILEL
+607 GEILEL

-690 RGDLSQKIT
+690 KGDLSQKITVDARGEILELKSTVNTMVDQLSSFADEVTRVAREVGTEGKLGGQAQVKGVSGTWRDLTDNVNSMASNLTAQVRNIAQVSTAVARGDLSQKITVDARGEILELKSTVNTMVDQLSSFADEVTRVAREVGTEGKLGGQAQVKGVSGTWRDLTDNVNSMASNLTSQVRNIASVTTAVANGDLSQKIT

-722 FAEEITRVGREVGIE
+722 FADEVTRVAREVGTE
-737 GKLGGQARVRGVA
+737 GKLGGQAQVKGVS

-765 ALTTQL
+765 TLTTQL
-771 RAIAQ
+771 RAISQ

-786 SQRIAVEAMGEIAEL
+786 TQRIAVQAQGEVAEL
-801 KDNINQMVMTLR
+801 KDNINQMIVTLR
-813 DTTKK
+813 ETTKK

-834 LLQGQRDISEV
+834 LLQGQRDLGEV
-845 CRMIMHEVTPLVEGH
+845 CRMIMTEVTPLVDAQL
-860 VGAFFM
+860 GAFFLA
-866 IDHGDANHNDAATR
+866 DTDQALLR
-880 LRLIA
+880 LRLTA
-885 SYGYVARDNEV
+885 SYGYVARDHDV
-896 TFAPGEGLVGQAAI
+896 TFGPGEGLVGQAAL
-910 SREMI
+910 SRRTI
-915 RVGAAA
+915 RVGTEPTGS
-921 DQRLVIRSGI
+921 LTLRSGLL
-931 AQTPPADLVIVPVIF
+931 ATRPRDLVVLPVLF
-946 EGELLGVIEFAAVSQ
+946 EGELLGVIEFASVATFS
-961 FGELH
+961 ELH
-966 LSFLKRLV
+966 LTFLERLV
-974 TTIAIALNTIQANR
+974 ATIGIAVNTIQANR
-988 RTEQLLAQSQ
+988 RTEELLTQSQ
-998 RLAHEM
+998 RLAQEM

-1018 EDKAKL
+1018 EDKAQL

-1036 REIEMARI
+1036 REIELARI

-1085 ADNSEENLTA
+1085 ADNPEKNLTD

-1106 AGSDLLSLIDDILDV
+1106 AGSDLLSLIDDILDL

-1128 MDVQATE
+1128 MDVEPTE
-1135 LALDEV
+1135 VRFDEIRS
-1141 CGYVEQAFKPQA
+1141 YVEQAFAPQA
-1153 EEKGLDFSVA
+1153 EEKGLDFQVRVA
-1163 LARDLPVSIITD
+1163 KDLPPALVTD
-1175 AQRLQQI
+1175 EQRLQQV

-1193 TDAGAV
+1193 TDNGAV
-1199 SLGIDYAPAE
+1199 TLRIGPAPE
-1209 LRFEVPSLMAADRVI
+1209 GTFFDVPALTTARQVI
-1224 AFSVTDT
+1224 AFTVIDT
-1231 GIGISDDKLS
+1231 GIGIPDDKLS

-1247 QQADGTTSRKY
+1247 QQADGTTSRRY

-1268 RGFANLLGG
+1268 RDLARLIGG
-1277 LITVSST
+1277 TITVSSE
-1284 PGHGSTFTLYV
+1284 PGQGSTFTLFV
-1295 PDVLVPDSV
+1295 PDQLTPEAVVAPMPLAVPPAHVELPPVLSP
-1304 VPAPPPQQPV
+1304 PV
-1314 QALPPG
+1314 QIERPEPP
-1320 PALTPMPMLTM
+1320 T
-1331 PIEEERG
+1331 
-1338 SQPGSRQLDGATVLI
+1338 SRQLEDLTVLI
-1353 IDDDVRN
+1353 VDDDVRN

-1377 SDNGAD
+1377 ADNGVD

-1402 MPDQDGYETTR
+1402 MPDQDGYETTGV
-1413 SIRRNHRFAE
+1413 IRRNHRFAE
-1423 LPVVFLTAKA
+1423 LPIVFLTAKA

-1442 AAGASDYI
+1442 AAGATDYI
-1450 TKPVDLDELISL
+1450 TKPVDLDKLITL
-1462 MAAWVNGSGRE
+1462 MATWVDGPGRRAGE
-1473 IN
+1473 